1 MGRLTI
7 FAKGNL
13 DIRDSLHSMR
23 VNGAIVWNGVG
34 PVARERHPVWTTRV
48 RHETFTRSDALAAA
62 EGGVPAELAE
72 RAPPLGA
79 YPPQS
84 QFSGAIFEGDADAY
98 VLSIQPDLNTALR
111 RHRRDG
117 WVFYPEGQQ
126 RWSPADRAWLAQ
138 SFELSPPPGAEAA
151 MASLSRVIERIRAR
165 SAAPILVYNLSAAI
179 PGDDVHLHRG
189 LGETL
194 ATRIRRF
201 NLALTELSAR
211 AGVSIIDVDRIVAR
225 GGADRLKL
233 DALHLSAEGCRRV
246 AEEVVRV
253 LTDWGCFAD
262 EVGP

>member
-1 MGRLTI
+1 
-7 FAKGNL
+7 
-13 DIRDSLHSMR
+13 
-23 VNGAIVWNGVG
+23 
-34 PVARERHPVWTTRV
+34 
-48 RHETFTRSDALAAA
+48 
-62 EGGVPAELAE
+62 
-72 RAPPLGA
+72 
-79 YPPQS
+79 
-84 QFSGAIFEGDADAY
+84 
-98 VLSIQPDLNTALR
+98 
-111 RHRRDG
+111 
-117 WVFYPEGQQ
+117 
-126 RWSPADRAWLAQ
+126 
-138 SFELSPPPGAEAA
+138 

-233 DALHLSAEGCRRV
+233 DALHLSAEGCRQV

-262 EVGP
+262 EVGA